1 MDGGMNAKHVIVTL
15 LLFSIYGCEPCPAM
29 DWVALH
35 EVEGSPAANEV
46 GCSGDLGWEQISPP
60 VWAAYANPGER
71 WWVKSDNLAV
81 AKRIMDDRFHKLA
94 SHRSDFDDAL
104 LWFCP
109 GRRNNPSAVA
119 IDYATRYQTIV
130 QSHRK

>member
-1 MDGGMNAKHVIVTL
+1 MRKIIFFIL
-15 LLFSIYGCEPCPAM
+15 LTSLYGCEPCPAM
-29 DWVALH
+29 NWVALH

-60 VWAAYANPGER
+60 VWAAYAGPGER
-71 WWVKSDNLAV
+71 WYIKADNLAV

-94 SHRSDFDDAL
+94 SHRSDYDDAL
-104 LWFCP
+104 LWFSP
-109 GRRNNPSAVA
+109 GRRNNPSATA

>member
-1 MDGGMNAKHVIVTL
+1 MCKIIFFIL
-15 LLFSIYGCEPCPAM
+15 LTSFYGCEPCPAM
-29 DWVALH
+29 NWVALH
-35 EVEGSPAANEV
+35 EVEGSPAANQV

-71 WWVKSDNLAV
+71 WYVKSDNLAV

-94 SHRSDFDDAL
+94 SHRSDFDDAV
-104 LWFCP
+104 LWFSP

-119 IDYATRYQTIV
+119 IDYATRYRNIAE
-130 QSHRK
+130 SHRK